1 MLRRSLRLGSQFL
14 VALGATSSVAMAEQ
28 QAGHANTSDQEAFTK
43 VCGACH
49 PASAVNG
56 LRTLSEWRDTV
67 EHMISIGARGTDE
80 DFDSVMRVLER
91 MLTKVNVN
99 TANSDEIAP
108 VMNISD
114 TVAQAIVTYRS
125 THGNFKSLSD
135 LKKVPGLDAA
145 KVDSR
150 KDRVLF

>member
-1 MLRRSLRLGSQFL
+1 
-14 VALGATSSVAMAEQ
+14 
-28 QAGHANTSDQEAFTK
+28 
-43 VCGACH
+43 
-49 PASAVNG
+49 
-56 LRTLSEWRDTV
+56 
-67 EHMISIGARGTDE
+67 
-80 DFDSVMRVLER
+80 

>member
-1 MLRRSLRLGSQFL
+1 MGK
-14 VALGATSSVAMAEQ
+14 Q
-28 QAGHANTSDQEAFTK
+28 QAGHTNASDQEAFNK

-67 EHMISIGARGTDE
+67 EHMILIGARGTDE
-80 DFDSVMRVLER
+80 EFDSVMRVLER
-91 MLTKVNVN
+91 RLTKINVN

-114 TVAQAIVTYRS
+114 TVAQAVVTYRS
-125 THGNFKSLSD
+125 THGSFKNLSD
-135 LKKVPGLDAA
+135 LKNVPGLDAA

-150 KDRVLF
+150 KDRILF